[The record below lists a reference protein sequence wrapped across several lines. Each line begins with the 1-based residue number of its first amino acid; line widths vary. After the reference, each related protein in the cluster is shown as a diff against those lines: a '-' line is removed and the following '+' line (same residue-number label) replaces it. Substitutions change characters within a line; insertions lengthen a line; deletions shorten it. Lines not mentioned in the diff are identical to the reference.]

1 MTGPTTGAV
10 RDGRSVLV
18 TGGTGGLGT
27 AVTEAFVRAGWRTVV
42 PYRSKPPAGV
52 VAVEA
57 DLAEPASVA
66 EVAAVAA
73 AVPDAPLRAVVNLVG
88 GFAMGGRVHETPV
101 DQFEDQFRTNLRP
114 TYLVCAATIPHL
126 IAAGGGSVVCL
137 SSRAAVSPFS
147 GAAGYITSKAAVL
160 AFVDALVAEY
170 EHDGVRV
177 NAVLPGV
184 IDTPANRVSMPN
196 ADRAGW
202 VAPADIAKTILFLA
216 GDESSPVNGAR
227 IPVHHRGPERHEP

>member
-1 MTGPTTGAV
+1 MTGSVAQPHT
-10 RDGRSVLV
+10 RSVLV
-18 TGGTGGLGT
+18 TGGTGGLGV
-27 AVTEAFVRAGWRTVV
+27 AVTRAFVEAGWRTVV
-42 PYRSKPPAGV
+42 PYRSKPPEGV
-52 VAVEA
+52 VAVRA
-57 DLAEPASVA
+57 DLTDPASVD

-73 AVPDAPLRAVVNLVG
+73 ESPDAPLRAVVNLVG
-88 GFAMGGRVHETPV
+88 GFAMGGRVHETPIEE
-101 DQFEDQFRTNLRP
+101 FEAQFRTNLRP
-114 TYLVCAATIPHL
+114 TYLVCAAAIPHL
-126 IAAGGGSVVCL
+126 IDAGGGSVVCL
-137 SSRAAVSPFS
+137 SSRAALNPFA

-160 AFVDALVAEY
+160 ALVDALVAEY

-184 IDTPANRVSMPN
+184 IDTPTNRESMPN

-227 IPVHHRGPERHEP
+227 IPVHQGRPGS